1 MNFDINLKRAAFI
14 TAAAVVPT
22 LIAAYFIARTPGDL
36 LGGNIVAAQS
46 VTPGTETVDYTLPKG
61 RSAGQ
66 IGSDLEKLG
75 VIRSSSQFQTLVA
88 LLGVQDKL
96 SAGDFV
102 FTKNQS
108 AASVIDQITV
118 KDRVPTIKVTFP
130 EGIRTEEMAAIS
142 EKAGIGTA
150 ASFMAAVAAA
160 NLPDDL
166 AATLPPG
173 QGLQGYLFPDTYIL
187 PVGANPDQLVA
198 LMIQT
203 LERRFTPELRAAAQA
218 HGLNP
223 YQALTLA
230 SIVEREAALA
240 SERPLIAGVFY
251 NRLKANDMLGAD
263 PTVQFAAALDPAS
276 VAKYGYWKKEL
287 TIDDLEN
294 PSKYNTRLFAGL
306 PPGPIANPGLAS
318 IEAVANPTDTKY
330 YYFVAD
336 AKKADGSHVFAE
348 TFAQHQR
355 NIAAVGSP

>member
-1 MNFDINLKRAAFI
+1 MNLRRAAF
-14 TAAAVVPT
+14 TVSAAVMPI
-22 LIAAYFIARTPGDL
+22 LIAAYFIGRTPGDL
-36 LGGNIVAAQS
+36 LDGGAAGVQS
-46 VTPGTETVDYTLPKG
+46 ATPGTDSVTYSLPSG

-75 VIRSSSQFQTLVA
+75 VIHSGSQFQALVA
-88 LLGVQDKL
+88 LMGAQDRL

-108 AASVIDQITV
+108 SASVIDQITV
-118 KDRVPTIKVTFP
+118 KDRVPALRVTFP
-130 EGIRTEEMAAIS
+130 EGIRVEEMATIA
-142 EKAGIGTA
+142 EKAGFGPA

-160 NLPDDL
+160 KLPDDL
-166 AATLPPG
+166 AATLPAG

-187 PVGANPDQLVA
+187 PLGSTPAQLVT

-203 LERRFTPELRAAAQA
+203 FEKRFTPELRAAAQA
-218 HGLNP
+218 HGLDP
-223 YQALTLA
+223 HQALTLA

-251 NRLKANDMLGAD
+251 NRLEAGDMLGAD

-276 VAKYGYWKKEL
+276 VTKYGYWKKEL
-287 TIDDLEN
+287 TIDDLESR
-294 PSKYNTRLFAGL
+294 SKYNTRLFAGL

-318 IEAVANPTDTKY
+318 IQAVANPTNTKM

-348 TFAQHQR
+348 TFAEHQR
-355 NIAAVGSP
+355 NIAAVGGP

>member
-1 MNFDINLKRAAFI
+1 MNLTRSAII
-14 TAAAVVPT
+14 TGVGVLPV
-22 LIAAYFIARTPGDL
+22 LIAAFFIARTPANVL
-36 LGGNIVAAQS
+36 NGGLVSAQS
-46 VTPGTETVDYTLPKG
+46 ATPGTDTVDYSLPEG

-66 IGSDLEKLG
+66 IGSDLQKLG
-75 VIRSSSQFQTLVA
+75 VIRSATQFQTLVA

-102 FTKNQS
+102 FTKDQS

-118 KDRVPTIKVTFP
+118 KDRVPTVRVTFP
-130 EGIRTEEMAAIS
+130 EGIRIEEMAAIA

-150 ASFMAAVAAA
+150 ASFMAAVAVAS
-160 NLPDDL
+160 LPDDL

-187 PVGANPDQLVA
+187 PVGATPDQLVA

-203 LERRFTPELRAAAQA
+203 LTKRFTPELRAAAQA

-251 NRLKANDMLGAD
+251 NRLAAGDMLGAD

-294 PSKYNTRLFAGL
+294 QSKYNTRLFAGL

-318 IEAVANPTDTKY
+318 IEAVANPTNTKY